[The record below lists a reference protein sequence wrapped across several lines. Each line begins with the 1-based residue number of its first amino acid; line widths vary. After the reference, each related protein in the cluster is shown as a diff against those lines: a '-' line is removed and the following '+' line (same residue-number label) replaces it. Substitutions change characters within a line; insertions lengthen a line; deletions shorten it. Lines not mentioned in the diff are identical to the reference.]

1 MDISAYLRR
10 LGLEAAPP
18 SLDQLKALHVAHIER
33 VPYEA
38 LEIWFDRPTTVDPA
52 ESAARIVRGRG
63 GYCYHLNGAFS
74 LLLEALGYQVTRHV
88 GGVHNRGAEPAI
100 TANHLVLTVRLPEG
114 DWMVDLGLGDALH
127 EPLPLVEG
135 RYRQGPFEYG
145 LRPSTVAPGGWHF
158 DHDPRGSFA
167 GMDFGME
174 PAPMSAFEQM
184 HRHLTTSPE
193 SGFVRVA
200 TVARRDATGVDIM
213 RGLSLTRLEA
223 DSRTTTMETSAD
235 YFQALADVFGLRF
248 DAEERALLWDKV
260 SRAHAAWTASAST
273 SSTGEGLTPS
283 TSSVSE

>member
-18 SLDQLKALHVAHIER
+18 SLDLLKALHVAHIER

-38 LEIWFDRPTTVDPA
+38 LEIWLGRPTTVDPA
-52 ESAARIVRGRG
+52 ESAARIARGRG
-63 GYCYHLNGAFS
+63 GYCFHLNGAFS
-74 LLLEALGYQVTRHV
+74 LLLESLGYQVTRHV
-88 GGVHNRGAEPAI
+88 GGVHSHGAEPAI
-100 TANHLVLTVRLPEG
+100 TANHLALTVRLPEG
-114 DWMVDLGLGDALH
+114 DWLVDLGLGDALH
-127 EPLPLVEG
+127 EPLPLAEG

-174 PAPMSAFEQM
+174 PAHMSAFEQM
-184 HRHLTTSPE
+184 HGHLTTSPE

-213 RGLSLTRLEA
+213 RGLVLTRVEA
-223 DSRTTTMETSAD
+223 ETGATTMETSAD
-235 YFQALADVFGLRF
+235 YFQALDDVFGLRF
-248 DAEERALLWDKV
+248 DAGERALLWDKV

-273 SSTGEGLTPS
+273 SSTGDALTPS

>member
-1 MDISAYLRR
+1 
-10 LGLEAAPP
+10 
-18 SLDQLKALHVAHIER
+18 
-33 VPYEA
+33 
-38 LEIWFDRPTTVDPA
+38 
-52 ESAARIVRGRG
+52 
-63 GYCYHLNGAFS
+63 
-74 LLLEALGYQVTRHV
+74 
-88 GGVHNRGAEPAI
+88 
-100 TANHLVLTVRLPEG
+100 
-114 DWMVDLGLGDALH
+114 
-127 EPLPLVEG
+127 
-135 RYRQGPFEYG
+135 
-145 LRPSTVAPGGWHF
+145 VAPGGWHF

-174 PAPMSAFEQM
+174 PAPMSAFDQM

-248 DAEERALLWDKV
+248 DADERALLWDKV